1 MCRRKT
7 FFLSIFLCFNL
18 SGIYAQYELKSTIAM
33 QGGAVSN
40 NQFYVSHTIGQAV
53 TAGASIINQTKIIQG
68 FEFVISKRSREI
80 FPTEINKEPLQF
92 LISPNPFVNFIR
104 VEVQT
109 GQFPVEVHVF
119 DVLGRLIIE
128 KTISKRDDNNIDVRH
143 LSQSKYFIQ
152 LQTNSQKFSTVL
164 IKQNP

>member
-1 MCRRKT
+1 MCGRKIL
-7 FFLSIFLCFNL
+7 FLISFLSFNL
-18 SGIYAQYELKSTIAM
+18 SGIYAQHQLKSTVAM
-33 QGGAVSN
+33 QGGAASN
-40 NQFYVSHTIGQAV
+40 GQFYVSHTIGQAV
-53 TAGASIINQTKIIQG
+53 TAGATTIDHTKIIQG
-68 FEFVISKRSREI
+68 FEFMISKMSRDI
-80 FPTEINKEPLQF
+80 FLTEINKEPLQF

-109 GQFPVEVHVF
+109 VQLPIEVHVF

-128 KTISKRDDNNIDVRH
+128 KTISKREDNNIDVRH
-143 LSQSKYFIQ
+143 LSQSKYFIH